1 MIENNQV
8 INFEDK
14 ILKSSLILSSP
25 HSGVYYPGDFFSL
38 LKTNVSELKQIEDSL
53 VDELISGNLDKK
65 NLSYENKLKEIK
77 VLE

>member
-25 HSGVYYPGDFFSL
+25 HSGIYYPNDFFSL
-38 LKTNVSELKQIEDSL
+38 LKTDVSELKQIEDSL

-65 NLSYENKLKEIK
+65 KSYFKSCM
-77 VLE
+77 VPFSH

>member
-25 HSGVYYPGDFFSL
+25 HSGVYYPDDFFFFA
-38 LKTNVSELKQIEDSL
+38 
-53 VDELISGNLDKK
+53 K
-65 NLSYENKLKEIK
+65 N
-77 VLE
+77 